1 MVLRNRIFYVFLL
14 IFFLSGFAQAEEL
27 VSISTARG
35 VDQKFI
41 LSTPSSQPHAA
52 VILFAGGHGGL
63 GLDRDG
69 SSVKIG
75 WGQNNFLVR
84 AREMFSDSG
93 FVVATVDSPGDK
105 SKGMNAIWR
114 LSKKHAADV
123 QSLVEFLKSKYDL
136 PVWLVGTSMGSFSVA
151 GYVSHFPSGVDG
163 IVFTSSVTRSKND
176 WKIKETHPNG
186 VASVDFQSVS
196 LPVLVVSHNDDGC
209 DLSPSSDANKLAS
222 SFPAGRHVRV
232 LLFDGGKEPESGP
245 CQALSAHGF
254 LGIERDVV
262 SDIAD
267 FILSAEKQL

>member
-1 MVLRNRIFYVFLL
+1 MLLRNPIFYVF
-14 IFFLSGFAQAEEL
+14 IYFFLSGSVQAEEL
-27 VSISTARG
+27 ISISTERG

-41 LSTPSSQPHAA
+41 LSMPSGQPQAA
-52 VILFAGGHGGL
+52 VILFPGGHGGL
-63 GLDRDG
+63 GLDQDD
-69 SSVKIG
+69 SSVKME

-84 AREMFSDSG
+84 ARKMFSDSG
-93 FVVATVDSPGDK
+93 FVVATVDCPSDK

-114 LSKKHAADV
+114 LSKKHAVDV
-123 QSLVEFLKSKYDL
+123 QSLVEFLKSKYGL

-176 WKIKETHPNG
+176 WKIKETHPDG
-186 VASVDFQSVS
+186 VASVDFQDVS

-209 DLSPSSDANKLAS
+209 GLSPSSDANKLAS
-222 SFPAGRHVRV
+222 SFPAGRNVKV

-262 SDIAD
+262 SAIAD
-267 FILSAEKQL
+267 FILSAEK